1 MFGKKFVTERLIIRE
16 YKEKRSLRAN
26 NYSWALTDKLAEV
39 MLVAG
44 VKLSKEEMHAEMI
57 FRYGQPEMNGD
68 VINIITTWG
77 KAKMTEYYPYAL
89 AIEQGEF
96 RGKEYTNWR
105 IYRGSHTYTKAEMS
119 LFIKGIVAE
128 CQEQGIE
135 TKTPDEI
142 ARMLSLIK
150 EA

>member
-1 MFGKKFVTERLIIRE
+1 MISLRFRGSEWLKLVRDLMIMIFDPDKTFELIIRE

-77 KAKMTEYYPYAL
+77 KAKMTEYYHYAL

-96 RGKEYTNWR
+96 RGKEYTN
-105 IYRGSHTYTKAEMS
+105 
-119 LFIKGIVAE
+119 
-128 CQEQGIE
+128 
-135 TKTPDEI
+135 
-142 ARMLSLIK
+142 
-150 EA
+150 